1 MCLSHTVVISLCTKK
16 PLKYPQNLITF
27 LKPRFIP
34 GPWLWLHLVVNI
46 GERLC
51 LRLYLLTW
59 RKNKKHAI
67 VTHDNAPGTHQTAP
81 QTVNKLQTSNL
92 SNAHKS
98 ANPNTKY

>member
-1 MCLSHTVVISLCTKK
+1 MLLLTLTLILTLMLTLTLTLTLSI
-16 PLKYPQNLITF
+16 
-27 LKPRFIP
+27 R
-34 GPWLWLHLVVNI
+34 PWLSLRLVVNI

-59 RKNKKHAI
+59 RKNKNHAI

-92 SNAHKS
+92 SN
-98 ANPNTKY
+98 